1 MNWKIKTLAVASL
14 GSLLALP
21 AFLSADQE
29 PAAFHPMPE
38 LIQLAQN
45 DDGPGDDMPL
55 ERPKRPRPP
64 HFAGGPEGERPPHG
78 KHGMR
83 GKRGK
88 GGPKGLGHLIRMPI
102 VAIAIDLTDEQREAI
117 KADGEARKE
126 ANAEVMEQLKQA
138 HKDLRDLMKGESD
151 PDEASA
157 VELAETIGLLE
168 TQLQTERGDR
178 GPRGD
183 KMRDKM
189 RERRGNRD
197 RGPQPIESEV

>member
-1 MNWKIKTLAVASL
+1 
-14 GSLLALP
+14 
-21 AFLSADQE
+21 
-29 PAAFHPMPE
+29 
-38 LIQLAQN
+38 
-45 DDGPGDDMPL
+45 
-55 ERPKRPRPP
+55 
-64 HFAGGPEGERPPHG
+64 
-78 KHGMR
+78 
-83 GKRGK
+83 
-88 GGPKGLGHLIRMPI
+88 MPI